1 MSMADVTVRH
11 HLTSIFSKLE
21 VPDRLSLVV
30 FAYHHA
36 LARPSGWRR
45 RPDSGPPFTQ

>member
-1 MSMADVTVRH
+1 
-11 HLTSIFSKLE
+11 LTSIFAKLE

-36 LARPSGWRR
+36 LAHPSARWQKRA
-45 RPDSGPPFTQ
+45 